1 MNENL
6 RLEELEKRIADL
18 RSRPLL
24 LVCRDKKGR
33 QKVMTLEE
41 CCRTG
46 SIYIH
51 VAANDLDELLSAE
64 LGGEECVKLRSPPEP
79 GQF

>member
-6 RLEELEKRIADL
+6 RPEELEKRIADL

-24 LVCRDKKGR
+24 LVCQDKKGR
-33 QKVMTLEE
+33 QKVMTPEE
-41 CCRTG
+41 CRRTG

-64 LGGEECVKLRSPPEP
+64 LGGEAR
-79 GQF
+79 